1 MSHMQTPHGGG
12 IFQRGLHAPQSRY
25 HSRGKFGRLF
35 PSLPPHYPSLEA
47 LKELGAVGGPMDP
60 GEDRDT
66 PNDVMP
72 AGFVFLA
79 QFIDHDITFDTTSS
93 LEQQNDPEAIQNFRT
108 PLLELDSVYGSGPGA
123 APYLYR
129 SVNRLPYMLI
139 DEAAP
144 NDLPRN
150 STNTALIGDP
160 RNDENLLISQLHL
173 AFLKFHNQVLRDVRN
188 FDEAQRL
195 VRWHYQWIVLHE
207 FLPLLV
213 GQELVDSIYT
223 GKSYSSGRRFYNWRH
238 EPFIPVEFAVAAYR
252 YGHSQVP
259 GRMKVNDVFRVNGRS
274 EIPLFDINEIG
285 KNDPNDLSG
294 FGARADRRFVDW
306 HNLFDTGEGRHQP
319 SRSINTVLS
328 GPLFE
333 LPFFVQSGEISSL
346 AQRNFIRARTFGLP
360 SGQAIARAMG
370 EEPLT
375 RDELDD
381 VRYLG
386 FDEETPLWFYLLREA
401 EVRKYGERLGPVGG
415 RIVAEVLIGLLEGDR
430 LSFVRSHPNWQPV
443 LGRTRGQFGMVDLL
457 QYAGVLDAPVYV
469 NGGSPY

>member
-1 MSHMQTPHGGG
+1 MSHMRSPHGGG
-12 IFQRGLHAPQSRY
+12 TFQRGINTPQSRY
-25 HSRGKFGRLF
+25 HNQGKYGRLF
-35 PSLPPHYPSLEA
+35 PSLPPHYPSLDA
-47 LKELGAVGGPMDP
+47 LKELGAIGGPMDP
-60 GEDRDT
+60 GMGHNT
-66 PNDVMP
+66 PNETMP
-72 AGFVFLA
+72 AGFVFLG
-79 QFIDHDITFDTTSS
+79 QFIDHDITLDTTSS

-108 PLLELDSVYGSGPGA
+108 PLLELDNVYGAGPNA

-129 SVNRLPYMLI
+129 SVHHLPYMLI
-139 DEAAP
+139 DEDAP
-144 NDLPRN
+144 HDLPRN
-150 STNTALIGDP
+150 SAGTAIIGDP
-160 RNDENLLISQLHL
+160 RNDETLITSQLQL
-173 AFLKFHNQVLRDVRN
+173 AFLKFHNQVLHDVRN
-188 FDEAQRL
+188 FEEAQQL

-238 EPFIPVEFAVAAYR
+238 QPFIPVEFAVAAYR

-259 GRMKVNDVFRVNGRS
+259 GSLKVNDVFKVNGRS
-274 EIPLFDINEIG
+274 EIPLFDVNEIG
-285 KNDPNDLSG
+285 KEDPNDLSG

-319 SRSINTVLS
+319 SCSINTVLS

-333 LPFFVQSGEISSL
+333 LPFFTERDDIRSL
-346 AQRNFIRARTFGLP
+346 AQRNLIRGRTFGLP

-370 EEPLT
+370 EEPLG

-386 FDEETPLWFYLLREA
+386 FADETPLWFYILREA
-401 EVRKYGERLGPVGG
+401 QVREYGERLGPVGG

-430 LSFVRSHPNWQPV
+430 LSFVRSYPNWRPV
-443 LGRTRGQFGMVDLL
+443 LGNTRGRFSMVDLL
-457 QYAGVLDAPVYV
+457 HYADVLDTPVYV